1 SRNSRHSPSQ
11 GCAPLATLLSI
22 KVEQIVAKEISQPN
36 PQRDE
41 GISVKTPQ
49 PDFNASSTDLK
60 RNKIF

>member
-1 SRNSRHSPSQ
+1 
-11 GCAPLATLLSI
+11 
-22 KVEQIVAKEISQPN
+22 VEQIVAKEISQPN
-36 PQRDE
+36 PQRDQ